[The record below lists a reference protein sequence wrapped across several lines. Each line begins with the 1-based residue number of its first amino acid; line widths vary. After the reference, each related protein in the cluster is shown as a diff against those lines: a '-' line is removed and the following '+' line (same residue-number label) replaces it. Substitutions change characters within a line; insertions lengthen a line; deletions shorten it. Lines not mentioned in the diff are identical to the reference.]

1 MLAESRFFRD
11 LICYDFCWCGCPNIM
26 PSSATLWR
34 QSTRGYTLWTPS
46 PLFTPA
52 DTSSVLLH
60 TSTVMM
66 QQKSSAIK
74 VNESRSSRQRLSSH
88 WRHNQWTSC
97 LKTVVFLS
105 DVIPLYR
112 LCGRCSVAV
121 ASTGTLGICILL
133 SLAMEPLV
141 LVVEYFLRYKANNS
155 SIDIFQFSHLCC
167 CP

>member
-74 VNESRSSRQRLSSH
+74 VNESRSSPQRLSSH

-121 ASTGTLGICILL
+121 ASTGTGNLYSALPRNGTTCPGCWIL
-133 SLAMEPLV
+133 SEIQG
-141 LVVEYFLRYKANNS
+141 K
-155 SIDIFQFSHLCC
+155 QFEHRHL
-167 CP
+167 PI